1 MKRVILTILCLA
13 TIMGSASCGK
23 SIEMKQSSTY
33 HFQGYDISFAV
44 PKEWRVEPFLN
55 DDLKTVRKIRV
66 EGIGK
71 DSKPDE
77 GVLFFVAL
85 AYKGLDYFIP
95 DLNEQECKKFGKYY
109 IYVPTYNPNDQTPF
123 NRVCGVYVD
132 KKYTFGFYF
141 DKFPKNKITP
151 ELEAI
156 FSSIEIIKT

>member
-13 TIMGSASCGK
+13 TIMGSASCSK
-23 SIEMKQSSTY
+23 SIEMKESNTY

-77 GVLFFVAL
+77 GILFFVAL
-85 AYKGLDYFIP
+85 AKKEHNSYLPEFNE
-95 DLNEQECKKFGKYY
+95 LNCKLFGPNL
-109 IYVPTYNPNDQTPF
+109 IYVPPYIPGNETLVDKL
-123 NRVCGVYVD
+123 CGIYVD
-132 KKYTFGFYF
+132 KKLILGLFF

-156 FSSIEIIKT
+156 FNSIEIKKS